1 MTETAPK
8 KLYVAPEVLD
18 YGRIVD
24 FVQSYVGS
32 GGDFYGRMIPQE

>member
-1 MTETAPK
+1 MTESTAK

-24 FVQSYVGS
+24 FVQSYAGS
-32 GGDFYGRMIPQE
+32 GGDFYGRMRPVE